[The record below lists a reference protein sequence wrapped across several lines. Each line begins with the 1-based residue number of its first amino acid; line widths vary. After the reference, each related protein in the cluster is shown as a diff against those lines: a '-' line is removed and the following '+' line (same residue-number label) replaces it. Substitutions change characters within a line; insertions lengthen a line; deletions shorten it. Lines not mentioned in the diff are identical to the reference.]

1 MNPFKLTRAEKR
13 IEAQSL
19 RGEWKSVGPEEV
31 KRFADLFAR
40 ARKDAVISIRLNSKD
55 LAAFKKKA
63 KAAGIPYQTLI
74 AEIIHFH
81 AVR

>member
-1 MNPFKLTRAEKR
+1 MNPIKLTKAESS
-13 IEAQSL
+13 IEREL
-19 RGEWKSVGPEEV
+19 ERGEWRSMGPEEV
-31 KRFADLFAR
+31 KRVADLFAR
-40 ARKDAVISIRLNSKD
+40 ARKDTVISLRLNSKD

-81 AVR
+81 AVH